1 MHNTCHTDLIL
12 LTYTVNSDNPHT
24 YPPGYPPIDPQCLQ
38 HIENLFQSYVATIE
52 ETFKIQFDTKRLGWS
67 KQQQQSTSQ
76 EAVLQK
82 QVEDLR
88 LRPEQAELGYND
100 ISHSGY

>member
-1 MHNTCHTDLIL
+1 M
-12 LTYTVNSDNPHT
+12 NSDNPHT
-24 YPPGYPPIDPQCLQ
+24 YPPEYPPIDLQYLQ
-38 HIENLFQSYVATIE
+38 HIENLFQSHVATME
-52 ETFKIQFDTKRLGWS
+52 ETFKSQLNMKRLRWS
-67 KQQQQSTSQ
+67 KQQQESILQ

-88 LRPEQAELGYND
+88 MRLEKAELGFND

>member
-1 MHNTCHTDLIL
+1 MD
-12 LTYTVNSDNPHT
+12 SDNPHT
-24 YPPGYPPIDPQCLQ
+24 YPPGYPPIDPQYLQ
-38 HIENLFQSYVATIE
+38 HIENLFQSHVATME
-52 ETFKIQFDTKRLGWS
+52 ETFKSQLDMERLGWS
-67 KQQQQSTSQ
+67 KQQQESISR

-88 LRPEQAELGYND
+88 MRLEQAELGYND